1 MTGDLK
7 EILKKHLAW
16 LRDEKDGKRAD
27 LTGANLTDANLTD
40 ANLTCANLDFASLPL
55 WCGSL
60 NVKVDI
66 RIGAQIAYHFCRLK
80 SEDPDIK
87 TAQQAIKDL
96 ANKFHRVNECG
107 RIE

>member
-27 LTGANLTDANLTD
+27 LTGANLTD

>member
-27 LTGANLTDANLTD
+27 LTGANLTD

-66 RIGAQIAYHFCRLK
+66 RIGAQIAYHF
-80 SEDPDIK
+80 
-87 TAQQAIKDL
+87 
-96 ANKFHRVNECG
+96 
-107 RIE
+107 